1 MSERA
6 VEDDRDFFVRDRC
19 QNIVGLYSCPI
30 EAMREMRRHGVGSS
44 VVRMSNRKIIRFVP
58 RSARDWGQA

>member
-1 MSERA
+1 MSERT
-6 VEDDRDFFVRDRC
+6 VTDERDFFVRDRC

-30 EAMREMRRHGVGSS
+30 EALREMRRHGVGSS
-44 VVRMSNRKIIRFVP
+44 VVRMSDREVIAVVP

>member
-6 VEDDRDFFVRDRC
+6 GEDDRDFFVRDRC

-30 EAMREMRRHGVGSS
+30 VAMREMRRHGVGAS
-44 VVRMSNRKIIRFVP
+44 VVRMSDREVIGFVP

>member
-30 EAMREMRRHGVGSS
+30 EALREMRRHGVGSS
-44 VVRMSNRKIIRFVP
+44 VVRLSDRAVIEFVP
-58 RSARDWGQA
+58 RSSRDWGQA

>member
-6 VEDDRDFFVRDRC
+6 VEDDRDFFVLDRC

-30 EAMREMRRHGVGSS
+30 VAMREMLRHGVGSS
-44 VVRMSNRKIIRFVP
+44 VVRMSDREIIGFVP
-58 RSARDWGQA
+58 HSARDWGQA